1 MNNIDCIEKA
11 LEHFPQQRI
20 ISAWIEGDY
29 AHGLAAKDNK
39 PSLCVITMP
48 QPWEILLGEARTTQN
63 MRDLDIRILTP
74 LSYIDGLLDG
84 HRSLL
89 ESLTLPTECFL
100 LDAGFI
106 RAIEPFAHRLT
117 TSNVVKTALDDARG
131 NLSVLRH
138 WPGMKSAKRNKS
150 MAETA
155 RLLNGVRHIQSGT
168 EAWPCLLDADEITLL
183 RRIRLQGMNLADLE
197 RDYGLLADTRKT
209 PPLPPLEPYV
219 RRQVEDVVLG
229 LNRRIV
235 NREAESF
242 SVKNLIHALHG
253 FGDGITADAQSKRLA
268 ARGHASGD
276 RGYGATCPA
285 NAPVESR
292 RGQCD
297 CRPLL
302 AADSRLAEV
311 RIPADGLRDVARR
324 PLSFP

>member
-1 MNNIDCIEKA
+1 M
-11 LEHFPQQRI
+11 
-20 ISAWIEGDY
+20 
-29 AHGLAAKDNK
+29 
-39 PSLCVITMP
+39 
-48 QPWEILLGEARTTQN
+48 
-63 MRDLDIRILTP
+63 
-74 LSYIDGLLDG
+74 
-84 HRSLL
+84 
-89 ESLTLPTECFL
+89 PTECFL

-183 RRIRLQGMNLADLE
+183 RRIRLQGTNLADLE
-197 RDYGLLADTRKT
+197 RDYALLADTRKT

-253 FGDGITADAQSKRLA
+253 FGDGITADA
-268 ARGHASGD
+268 
-276 RGYGATCPA
+276 
-285 NAPVESR
+285 
-292 RGQCD
+292 
-297 CRPLL
+297 
-302 AADSRLAEV
+302 
-311 RIPADGLRDVARR
+311 
-324 PLSFP
+324 

>member
-1 MNNIDCIEKA
+1 MDRRR
-11 LEHFPQQRI
+11 LR
-20 ISAWIEGDY
+20 AW
-29 AHGLAAKDNK
+29 LAAKDNK

-183 RRIRLQGMNLADLE
+183 RRIRLHGMNLADLE
-197 RDYGLLADTRKT
+197 RDYGLL
-209 PPLPPLEPYV
+209 
-219 RRQVEDVVLG
+219 Q
-229 LNRRIV
+229 I
-235 NREAESF
+235 
-242 SVKNLIHALHG
+242 
-253 FGDGITADAQSKRLA
+253 
-268 ARGHASGD
+268 
-276 RGYGATCPA
+276 PA
-285 NAPVESR
+285 NAPSPSVGALCPQTGRR
-292 RGQCD
+292 RGSRIESSNRQPRGGIIFRQESDTCPAWFRRRD
-297 CRPLL
+297 C
-302 AADSRLAEV
+302 
-311 RIPADGLRDVARR
+311 G
-324 PLSFP
+324 

>member
-1 MNNIDCIEKA
+1 MAQRNCQTNGTDGVNNIDSIEKA
-11 LEHFPQQRI
+11 LEQFPQQRI

-150 MAETA
+150 MAEIA

-183 RRIRLQGMNLADLE
+183 RRIRLHGMNLADLE

-253 FGDGITADAQSKRLA
+253 FGDGITADA
-268 ARGHASGD
+268 
-276 RGYGATCPA
+276 
-285 NAPVESR
+285 
-292 RGQCD
+292 
-297 CRPLL
+297 
-302 AADSRLAEV
+302 
-311 RIPADGLRDVARR
+311 
-324 PLSFP
+324 

>member
-1 MNNIDCIEKA
+1 
-11 LEHFPQQRI
+11 
-20 ISAWIEGDY
+20 
-29 AHGLAAKDNK
+29 
-39 PSLCVITMP
+39 MP

-117 TSNVVKTALDDARG
+117 TSNVVKTALGDARG

-197 RDYGLLADTRKT
+197 ETMAFLQIPAKR
-209 PPLPPLEPYV
+209 PSPPLEPYV
-219 RRQVEDVVLG
+219 RRQIEDVVLG

-253 FGDGITADAQSKRLA
+253 FGDGITADA
-268 ARGHASGD
+268 
-276 RGYGATCPA
+276 
-285 NAPVESR
+285 
-292 RGQCD
+292 
-297 CRPLL
+297 
-302 AADSRLAEV
+302 
-311 RIPADGLRDVARR
+311 
-324 PLSFP
+324 

>member
-1 MNNIDCIEKA
+1 
-11 LEHFPQQRI
+11 
-20 ISAWIEGDY
+20 
-29 AHGLAAKDNK
+29 
-39 PSLCVITMP
+39 MP

-183 RRIRLQGMNLADLE
+183 RRIRLHGMNLADLE

-209 PPLPPLEPYV
+209 PPLPPVGALCPQTG
-219 RRQVEDVVLG
+219 RRRSSRIESS
-229 LNRRIV
+229 NRQPRGGIIF
-235 NREAESF
+235 RQES
-242 SVKNLIHALHG
+242 
-253 FGDGITADAQSKRLA
+253 D
-268 ARGHASGD
+268 
-276 RGYGATCPA
+276 TCPA
-285 NAPVESR
+285 WFR
-292 RGQCD
+292 R
-297 CRPLL
+297 
-302 AADSRLAEV
+302 
-311 RIPADGLRDVARR
+311 RDYG
-324 PLSFP
+324 

>member
-1 MNNIDCIEKA
+1 MAQRNCQANGTDGVNNIDSIEKA
-11 LEHFPQQRI
+11 LEQFPQQRI

-100 LDAGFI
+100 LDA
-106 RAIEPFAHRLT
+106 
-117 TSNVVKTALDDARG
+117 
-131 NLSVLRH
+131 
-138 WPGMKSAKRNKS
+138 
-150 MAETA
+150 
-155 RLLNGVRHIQSGT
+155 
-168 EAWPCLLDADEITLL
+168 DEITLL
-183 RRIRLQGMNLADLE
+183 RRIRLHGMNLADLE

-253 FGDGITADAQSKRLA
+253 FGDGITADA
-268 ARGHASGD
+268 
-276 RGYGATCPA
+276 
-285 NAPVESR
+285 
-292 RGQCD
+292 
-297 CRPLL
+297 
-302 AADSRLAEV
+302 
-311 RIPADGLRDVARR
+311 
-324 PLSFP
+324 

>member
-1 MNNIDCIEKA
+1 MNNIDSIEKA
-11 LEHFPQQRI
+11 LEQFPQQRI

-100 LDAGFI
+100 LDA
-106 RAIEPFAHRLT
+106 
-117 TSNVVKTALDDARG
+117 
-131 NLSVLRH
+131 
-138 WPGMKSAKRNKS
+138 
-150 MAETA
+150 
-155 RLLNGVRHIQSGT
+155 
-168 EAWPCLLDADEITLL
+168 DEITLL
-183 RRIRLQGMNLADLE
+183 RRIRLHGMNLADLE

-253 FGDGITADAQSKRLA
+253 FGDGITADA
-268 ARGHASGD
+268 
-276 RGYGATCPA
+276 
-285 NAPVESR
+285 
-292 RGQCD
+292 
-297 CRPLL
+297 
-302 AADSRLAEV
+302 
-311 RIPADGLRDVARR
+311 
-324 PLSFP
+324 

>member
-11 LEHFPQQRI
+11 LEHFPQQRV
-20 ISAWIEGDY
+20 ISVWIEGDY

-183 RRIRLQGMNLADLE
+183 RRIRLQGTNLADLE

-253 FGDGITADAQSKRLA
+253 FGNGITADA
-268 ARGHASGD
+268 
-276 RGYGATCPA
+276 
-285 NAPVESR
+285 
-292 RGQCD
+292 
-297 CRPLL
+297 
-302 AADSRLAEV
+302 
-311 RIPADGLRDVARR
+311 
-324 PLSFP
+324 

>member
-11 LEHFPQQRI
+11 LEQFPQQRI

-168 EAWPCLLDADEITLL
+168 EA
-183 RRIRLQGMNLADLE
+183 
-197 RDYGLLADTRKT
+197 
-209 PPLPPLEPYV
+209 
-219 RRQVEDVVLG
+219 
-229 LNRRIV
+229 
-235 NREAESF
+235 
-242 SVKNLIHALHG
+242 
-253 FGDGITADAQSKRLA
+253 
-268 ARGHASGD
+268 
-276 RGYGATCPA
+276 
-285 NAPVESR
+285 
-292 RGQCD
+292 
-297 CRPLL
+297 
-302 AADSRLAEV
+302 
-311 RIPADGLRDVARR
+311 
-324 PLSFP
+324 

>member
-1 MNNIDCIEKA
+1 
-11 LEHFPQQRI
+11 
-20 ISAWIEGDY
+20 
-29 AHGLAAKDNK
+29 
-39 PSLCVITMP
+39 MP
-48 QPWEILLGEARTTQN
+48 RPWEILLGEARTTQN

-74 LSYIDGLLDG
+74 LSYIDGLFDG

-138 WPGMKSAKRNKS
+138 WPGMKSAKCNKS

-183 RRIRLQGMNLADLE
+183 RRIRLHGMNLADLE

-209 PPLPPLEPYV
+209 PPLPPPVGALCPQTG
-219 RRQVEDVVLG
+219 RRRSSRIESS
-229 LNRRIV
+229 NRQPRGGIIF
-235 NREAESF
+235 RQES
-242 SVKNLIHALHG
+242 
-253 FGDGITADAQSKRLA
+253 D
-268 ARGHASGD
+268 
-276 RGYGATCPA
+276 TCPA
-285 NAPVESR
+285 WFR
-292 RGQCD
+292 R
-297 CRPLL
+297 
-302 AADSRLAEV
+302 
-311 RIPADGLRDVARR
+311 RDYG
-324 PLSFP
+324 